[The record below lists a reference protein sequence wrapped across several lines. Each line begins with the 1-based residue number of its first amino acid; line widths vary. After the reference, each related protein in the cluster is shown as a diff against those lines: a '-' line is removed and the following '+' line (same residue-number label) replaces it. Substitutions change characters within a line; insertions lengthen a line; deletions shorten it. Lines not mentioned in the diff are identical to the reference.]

1 MVTEG
6 EREMSFRKIIHGLL
20 GHSKKFRRNSKCNG
34 KSVKDLKQ
42 RSDVIQS
49 SFWLLLLGEY
59 TRGRGVWTPVGKQC
73 GDGAGIQVRY
83 NDVMGYV
90 MGI

>member
-6 EREMSFRKIIHGLL
+6 EREMSFKKIIHGLL
-20 GHSKKFRRNSKCNG
+20 GHSKKFRLNSKCNG

-49 SFWLLLLGEY
+49 SFWLLLFGEY
-59 TRGRGVWTPVGKQC
+59 TRGVGRADSSGETMWGC
-73 GDGAGIQVRY
+73 CRNPGRR
-83 NDVMGYV
+83 
-90 MGI
+90 